1 VWSESGGPPVAE
13 PKWRGF
19 GSHLI
24 EQNPARSLEA
34 EISLAFPPDGVRCRM
49 AFPAGNLAPGR
60 WVSACNQNR

>member
-24 EQNPARSLEA
+24 EQNLARS
-34 EISLAFPPDGVRCRM
+34 RCRM
-49 AFPAGNLAPGR
+49 AIRASNLAR
-60 WVSACNQNR
+60 RR

>member
-24 EQNPARSLEA
+24 EQNLARSLEA
-34 EISLAFPPDGVRCRM
+34 EISLTFPPDGVRCRM
-49 AFPAGNLAPGR
+49 AFR
-60 WVSACNQNR
+60 SR